1 MKIQIIRAA
10 SDSLSAYEFLQ
21 KYKGGL
27 KVAISFKVGKKRKL
41 KKFRVHYTFEARDEW
56 EMNELCLVRGDG
68 TEKKKYFYDLIN
80 YSDVIE

>member
-21 KYKGGL
+21 KYKGGA

-41 KKFRVHYTFEARDEW
+41 KKFRVCYAFKAMDEREIDEMSLSRDD
-56 EMNELCLVRGDG
+56 DG
-68 TEKKKYFYDLIN
+68 RRKYFNDVVF
-80 YSDVIE
+80 YSDVKK